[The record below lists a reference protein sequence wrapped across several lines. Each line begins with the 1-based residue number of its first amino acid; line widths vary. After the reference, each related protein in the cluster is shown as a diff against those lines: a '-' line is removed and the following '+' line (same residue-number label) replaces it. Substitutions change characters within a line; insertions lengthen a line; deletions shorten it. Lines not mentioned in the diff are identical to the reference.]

1 MGRKRV
7 IDTDELLFDEE
18 LFEAVG
24 KDGLWLYVRLWS
36 LAEDWGG
43 YEPRYGS
50 IALKTGILRLS
61 SETVQEII
69 EELIILGK
77 IVPYEANGKTFHWI
91 KNFLKHQRLNNPTP
105 HSLPLPPWV
114 IGGKEFCSKRVIP
127 PFCSALT
134 TAAGRRPLIL

>member
-43 YEPRYGS
+43 YGQD
-50 IALKTGILRLS
+50 
-61 SETVQEII
+61 TV
-69 EELIILGK
+69 
-77 IVPYEANGKTFHWI
+77 V
-91 KNFLKHQRLNNPTP
+91 
-105 HSLPLPPWV
+105 LP
-114 IGGKEFCSKRVIP
+114 
-127 PFCSALT
+127 
-134 TAAGRRPLIL
+134 